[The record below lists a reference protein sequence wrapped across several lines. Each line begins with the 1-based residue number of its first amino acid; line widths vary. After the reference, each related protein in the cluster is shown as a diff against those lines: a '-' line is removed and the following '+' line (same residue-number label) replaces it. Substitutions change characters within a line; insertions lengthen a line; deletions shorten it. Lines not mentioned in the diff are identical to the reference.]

1 MKKTLAT
8 SYMARLGMAGA
19 LASAMLFALPV
30 TAQDTRLSLADRVAR
45 LEQQSQAQAGTTTLV
60 NQVNDLQQQVSQLQ
74 GQIEELQHQNQQLQ
88 DSQKAQYA
96 DVDSRLGRI
105 EKGGAPAQPAAA
117 AQGTPSPAQPP
128 AASAQGNAVPGAAAA
143 GAAAGSTAAAAA
155 AGAPSQPANADQ
167 QAAYDAAFKSL
178 RAGDYVTASRGF
190 RDFLVK
196 YPDSP
201 LAPNAYYWLGESYYV
216 TMNYPV
222 AIEAFQRLVK
232 QYPQSDKVSDG
243 LLKVGYCQIEL
254 KQQDAAIATLKQVG
268 TKYPGTKAAGLAQER
283 LRRLQRQTAN

>member
-8 SYMARLGMAGA
+8 SFMARLGVAGA
-19 LASAMLFALPV
+19 FASATLFGLPAF
-30 TAQDTRLSLADRVAR
+30 AQDTRLSLADRVSR

-60 NQVNDLQQQVSQLQ
+60 NQVNDLQQQLSQLQ

-88 DSQKAQYA
+88 ESQKAQYA
-96 DVDSRLGRI
+96 DIDSRLGRL
-105 EKGGAPAQPAAA
+105 EKGGAPQGQSPVAAAPVPPPAAA
-117 AQGTPSPAQPP
+117 PVAAP
-128 AASAQGNAVPGAAAA
+128 AAAPAPSA
-143 GAAAGSTAAAAA
+143 GAAP
-155 AGAPSQPANADQ
+155 AGATGPAAPAE

-178 RAGDYVTASRGF
+178 RGGDYVTASRGF
-190 RDFLVK
+190 RDFLTK
-196 YPDSP
+196 YPESS

-254 KQQDAAIATLKQVG
+254 KQQDAAIATLKQVSS
-268 TKYPGTKAAGLAQER
+268 KYPNTKAAGLAQER

>member
-1 MKKTLAT
+1 MKKALAKRFT
-8 SYMARLGMAGA
+8 ARLGVAGA
-19 LASAMLFALPV
+19 IASATLFASMAP
-30 TAQDTRLSLADRVAR
+30 AQDRLSLADRVSR
-45 LEQQSQAQAGTTTLV
+45 LEQQNQASAGNTSLV
-60 NQVNDLQQQVSQLQ
+60 NQVNDLQQQLAQLQ

-96 DVDSRLGRI
+96 DMDSRLSRL
-105 EKGGAPAQPAAA
+105 EKGGAPAGQPAVAA
-117 AQGTPSPAQPP
+117 NPTPPP
-128 AASAQGNAVPGAAAA
+128 QAP
-143 GAAAGSTAAAAA
+143 AA
-155 AGAPSQPANADQ
+155 AGAPPQNAGPAPAASTGGNNPGAASPAE

-196 YPDSP
+196 YPESP

-232 QYPQSDKVSDG
+232 NYPQSDKVSDG

-254 KQQDAAIATLKQVG
+254 KQQDAAIATLKQVM

>member
-8 SYMARLGMAGA
+8 SYMARLGVAGA
-19 LASAMLFALPV
+19 IASAALFAFPA
-30 TAQDTRLSLADRVAR
+30 TAQDTRLSLADRVSR
-45 LEQQSQAQAGTTTLV
+45 LEQQSQAQSGTTSLV
-60 NQVNDLQQQVSQLQ
+60 NQVNDLQQQLSQLQ

-96 DVDSRLGRI
+96 DIDSRLGRI
-105 EKGGAPAQPAAA
+105 EKGGASQGQQPAASATTPSPSAPAAA
-117 AQGTPSPAQPP
+117 APTAAQAAAANAPATPTNAPGP
-128 AASAQGNAVPGAAAA
+128 AAS
-143 GAAAGSTAAAAA
+143 T
-155 AGAPSQPANADQ
+155 DQ

-178 RAGDYVTASRGF
+178 RAGDYVSASRGF

-254 KQQDAAIATLKQVG
+254 KQQDAAIATLKQVSA
-268 TKYPGTKAAGLAQER
+268 KYPGTKAAGLAQER

>member
-8 SYMARLGMAGA
+8 SYMARLGVAGA
-19 LASAMLFALPV
+19 IASATLFALPAI
-30 TAQDTRLSLADRVAR
+30 AQDTRLSLADRVSR
-45 LEQQSQAQAGTTTLV
+45 LEQQSQAQAGTTSLV
-60 NQVNDLQQQVSQLQ
+60 NQVNDLQQQLSQLQ

-88 DSQKAQYA
+88 DAQKAQYA
-96 DVDSRLGRI
+96 DIDSRLGRI
-105 EKGGAPAQPAAA
+105 EKGGAP
-117 AQGTPSPAQPP
+117 QGQQP
-128 AASAQGNAVPGAAAA
+128 AASATAPGPSVSSPATAPVAAASGPA
-143 GAAAGSTAAAAA
+143 TAAS
-155 AGAPSQPANADQ
+155 APGQPPAADQ

-254 KQQDAAIATLKQVG
+254 KQQDAAIATLKQVSA
-268 TKYPGTKAAGLAQER
+268 KYPGTKAAGLAQER

>member
-1 MKKTLAT
+1 
-8 SYMARLGMAGA
+8 MAGA
-19 LASAMLFALPV
+19 IASATLFGLPGH
-30 TAQDTRLSLADRVAR
+30 AQDSRLSLADRVSR
-45 LEQQSQAQAGTTTLV
+45 LEQQSQKDAGTTTLV
-60 NQVNDLQQQVSQLQ
+60 NQVNDLQQQLSQLQ

-96 DVDSRLGRI
+96 DVDSRVSRL
-105 EKGGAPAQPAAA
+105 EKGGAAQAQSPAAPANAPQGPAPAPTAVAPASAQQAAPAAA
-117 AQGTPSPAQPP
+117 P
-128 AASAQGNAVPGAAAA
+128 
-143 GAAAGSTAAAAA
+143 TAA
-155 AGAPSQPANADQ
+155 NATE

-190 RDFLVK
+190 RDFLTK
-196 YPDSP
+196 YPDSA

-254 KQQDAAIATLKQVG
+254 KQQDAAIATLKQVSA
-268 TKYPGTKAAGLAQER
+268 KYPGTKAAGLAQER

>member
-1 MKKTLAT
+1 MKKSLAK
-8 SYMARLGMAGA
+8 SYTARLGVAGA
-19 LASAMLFALPV
+19 IASATLFASMAQ
-30 TAQDTRLSLADRVAR
+30 AQDRLSLADRVAR
-45 LEQQSQAQAGTTTLV
+45 LEQQNQANSGTTQLV
-60 NQVNDLQQQVSQLQ
+60 NQVNDLQQQVAQLQ

-96 DVDSRLGRI
+96 DVDSRLGRL
-105 EKGGAPAQPAAA
+105 EKGGAPAGQPAAA
-117 AQGTPSPAQPP
+117 AGPAPQQPAPAPTASQQQAAAPAP
-128 AASAQGNAVPGAAAA
+128 AASAGGTNPGAA
-143 GAAAGSTAAAAA
+143 S
-155 AGAPSQPANADQ
+155 PAE

-178 RAGDYVTASRGF
+178 RGGDYVTASRGF

-196 YPDSP
+196 YPESP

-232 QYPQSDKVSDG
+232 NYPQSDKVSDG

-254 KQQDAAIATLKQVG
+254 KQQDAAIATLKQV
-268 TKYPGTKAAGLAQER
+268 TSKYPGTKAAGLAQER

>member
-1 MKKTLAT
+1 MKKTLANSFT
-8 SYMARLGMAGA
+8 ARLGVAGA
-19 LASAMLFALPV
+19 IASATLFALPAI
-30 TAQDTRLSLADRVAR
+30 AQDRLSLADRVSR
-45 LEQQSQAQAGTTTLV
+45 LEQQSQANAGNTSLV
-60 NQVNDLQQQVSQLQ
+60 NQVNDLQQQLSQLQ

-96 DVDSRLGRI
+96 DVDSRLGRL
-105 EKGGAPAQPAAA
+105 EKGGAPAQAPAAA
-117 AQGTPSPAQPP
+117 PAPQASAPAP
-128 AASAQGNAVPGAAAA
+128 AAQQQPQAAAPA
-143 GAAAGSTAAAAA
+143 PAAASSSPGQAA
-155 AGAPSQPANADQ
+155 PAE

-178 RAGDYVTASRGF
+178 RGGDYVTASRGF
-190 RDFLVK
+190 RDFLTK

-232 QYPQSDKVSDG
+232 QFPQSEKVSDG

-254 KQQDAAIATLKQVG
+254 KQQDAAIATLKQVT

>member
-105 EKGGAPAQPAAA
+105 EKGGAPAGQPAA
-117 AQGTPSPAQPP
+117 AQGTPPAVAQPP
-128 AASAQGNAVPGAAAA
+128 ATSSQGNAAA
-143 GAAAGSTAAAAA
+143 GAAGAAASSAAAAPP

>member
-1 MKKTLAT
+1 MKKSLAKSFT
-8 SYMARLGMAGA
+8 ARLGVAGA
-19 LASAMLFALPV
+19 IASATLFASVAP
-30 TAQDTRLSLADRVAR
+30 AQDRLSLADRVAR
-45 LEQQSQAQAGTTTLV
+45 LEQQNQANSGTTQLV
-60 NQVNDLQQQVSQLQ
+60 NQVNDLQQQVAQLQ

-96 DVDSRLGRI
+96 DVDSRLGRL
-105 EKGGAPAQPAAA
+105 EKGGAPAGQPAAA
-117 AQGTPSPAQPP
+117 AGPAAQGPAPAAAASQQAAAPAP
-128 AASAQGNAVPGAAAA
+128 AASAGGANPGAA
-143 GAAAGSTAAAAA
+143 S
-155 AGAPSQPANADQ
+155 PAE

-196 YPDSP
+196 YPESP

-216 TMNYPV
+216 TMNYQV

-232 QYPQSDKVSDG
+232 NYPQSDKVSDG

-254 KQQDAAIATLKQVG
+254 KQQDAAIATLKQVSS
-268 TKYPGTKAAGLAQER
+268 KYPGTKAAGLAQER

>member
-8 SYMARLGMAGA
+8 SFTARLGMAGA
-19 LASAMLFALPV
+19 LASAMLFGLPA

-60 NQVNDLQQQVSQLQ
+60 NQVNDLQQQVAQLQ

-105 EKGGAPAQPAAA
+105 EKGGSAPQGQQPAPPAVQQGASTPPPGPQQSAAAQAAAASAAAPAAA
-117 AQGTPSPAQPP
+117 GTASPP
-128 AASAQGNAVPGAAAA
+128 AS
-143 GAAAGSTAAAAA
+143 S
-155 AGAPSQPANADQ
+155 DQ
-167 QAAYDAAFKSL
+167 QAAYDTAFKSL
-178 RAGDYVTASRGF
+178 RGGDYVTASRGF
-190 RDFLVK
+190 RDFLIK

-254 KQQDAAIATLKQVG
+254 KQQDAAIATLKQVT

>member
-1 MKKTLAT
+1 M
-8 SYMARLGMAGA
+8 
-19 LASAMLFALPV
+19 
-30 TAQDTRLSLADRVAR
+30 
-45 LEQQSQAQAGTTTLV
+45 
-60 NQVNDLQQQVSQLQ
+60 Q
-74 GQIEELQHQNQQLQ
+74 GQIEELQHQNKQLQ

-96 DVDSRLGRI
+96 DIDSRLSRL
-105 EKGGAPAQPAAA
+105 EKGGAAPAPSPTPSAATPPASAPAAA
-117 AQGTPSPAQPP
+117 APAQT
-128 AASAQGNAVPGAAAA
+128 
-143 GAAAGSTAAAAA
+143 STPAAAAA
-155 AGAPSQPANADQ
+155 SEAPAGQPASADQ
-167 QAAYDAAFKSL
+167 QAAYDASFKSL

-254 KQQDAAIATLKQVG
+254 KQQDAAIATLKQVAA
-268 TKYPGTKAAGLAQER
+268 KYPGTKAAGLAQER

>member
-8 SYMARLGMAGA
+8 SIMARLGVAGA
-19 LASAMLFALPV
+19 IASATLFALPAL
-30 TAQDTRLSLADRVAR
+30 AQDTRLSLADRVSR

-88 DSQKAQYA
+88 ESQKAQYA
-96 DVDSRLGRI
+96 DLDSRLGRY
-105 EKGGAPAQPAAA
+105 EKGGAPQGQPAASS
-117 AQGTPSPAQPP
+117 TPPPSTPNPAP
-128 AASAQGNAVPGAAAA
+128 AS
-143 GAAAGSTAAAAA
+143 AAAAA
-155 AGAPSQPANADQ
+155 AAPAAAASAPSQPASGDQ

-254 KQQDAAIATLKQVG
+254 KQQDAAIATLKQV
-268 TKYPGTKAAGLAQER
+268 TAKYPGTKAAGLAQER

>member
-1 MKKTLAT
+1 M
-8 SYMARLGMAGA
+8 
-19 LASAMLFALPV
+19 
-30 TAQDTRLSLADRVAR
+30 SLADRVSR
-45 LEQQSQAQAGTTTLV
+45 LEQQSQKDAGTTPLV
-60 NQVNDLQQQVSQLQ
+60 NQVNDLQQQLSQLQ

-96 DVDSRLGRI
+96 DIDSRLSRL
-105 EKGGAPAQPAAA
+105 EKGGAAQ
-117 AQGTPSPAQPP
+117 AQPP
-128 AASAQGNAVPGAAAA
+128 AAPAAASQAPAPAAAA
-143 GAAAGSTAAAAA
+143 VAPAAQAQQAAPAAAPAAASATE
-155 AGAPSQPANADQ
+155 

-190 RDFLVK
+190 RDFLTK
-196 YPDSP
+196 YPDSA

-254 KQQDAAIATLKQVG
+254 KQQDAAIATLKQVSA
-268 TKYPGTKAAGLAQER
+268 KYPGTKAAGLAQER

>member
-1 MKKTLAT
+1 MKKLLAT
-8 SYMARLGMAGA
+8 RFTARLGVAGA
-19 LASAMLFALPV
+19 IASATLFGLPV
-30 TAQDTRLSLADRVAR
+30 HAQDSRLSLADRVSR
-45 LEQQSQAQAGTTTLV
+45 LEQQSQKDAGTTTLV
-60 NQVNDLQQQVSQLQ
+60 NQVNDLQQQLSQLQ

-96 DVDSRLGRI
+96 DIDSRLSRL
-105 EKGGAPAQPAAA
+105 EKGGAAQAPSPAAPANAPQGPAPAPNAVAPVATQQAGPAAA
-117 AQGTPSPAQPP
+117 PAT
-128 AASAQGNAVPGAAAA
+128 A
-143 GAAAGSTAAAAA
+143 TAA
-155 AGAPSQPANADQ
+155 NATE

-190 RDFLVK
+190 RDFLTK
-196 YPDSP
+196 YPDSA

-254 KQQDAAIATLKQVG
+254 KQQDAAIATLKQVSA
-268 TKYPGTKAAGLAQER
+268 KYPGTKAAGLAQER

>member
-1 MKKTLAT
+1 
-8 SYMARLGMAGA
+8 MAGA

-30 TAQDTRLSLADRVAR
+30 AAQDTRLSLADRVAR

-105 EKGGAPAQPAAA
+105 EKGGVPAQPAAA
-117 AQGTPSPAQPP
+117 QGTPPAAQPP
-128 AASAQGNAVPGAAAA
+128 APSSQGNAVPGSAA
-143 GAAAGSTAAAAA
+143 GAASGSAAAAPA
-155 AGAPSQPANADQ
+155 TGAPSQPANADQ

-222 AIEAFQRLVK
+222 AIEAFQRLGK

-268 TKYPGTKAAGLAQER
+268 AKYPGTKAAGLAQER

>member
-8 SYMARLGMAGA
+8 SFTARLGMAGA
-19 LASAMLFALPV
+19 LASAMLFGLPA

-45 LEQQSQAQAGTTTLV
+45 LEQQSQAQAGSTTLV
-60 NQVNDLQQQVSQLQ
+60 NQVNDLQQQVAQLQ

-105 EKGGAPAQPAAA
+105 EKGGAAPQGQQPAAPA
-117 AQGTPSPAQPP
+117 APQASAAPP
-128 AASAQGNAVPGAAAA
+128 AASQQSPAAQAAAAAPTAA
-143 GAAAGSTAAAAA
+143 GAAS
-155 AGAPSQPANADQ
+155 APASGDQ

-178 RAGDYVTASRGF
+178 RGGDYVTASRGF
-190 RDFLVK
+190 RDFLIK

-254 KQQDAAIATLKQVG
+254 KQQDAAIATLKQV
-268 TKYPGTKAAGLAQER
+268 TAKYPGSKAAGLAQER

>member
-1 MKKTLAT
+1 MKKLLAN
-8 SYMARLGMAGA
+8 SVMARLGVAGA
-19 LASAMLFALPV
+19 IASATLFGLPV
-30 TAQDTRLSLADRVAR
+30 HAQDSRLSLADRVSR
-45 LEQQSQAQAGTTTLV
+45 LEQQSQKDAGTTTLV
-60 NQVNDLQQQVSQLQ
+60 NQVNDLQQQLSQLQ

-96 DVDSRLGRI
+96 DIDSRLSRL
-105 EKGGAPAQPAAA
+105 EKGGAAQV
-117 AQGTPSPAQPP
+117 PSPAAPASPSQGPAPVAPSVASAPPVAQQSTSP
-128 AASAQGNAVPGAAAA
+128 AAPA
-143 GAAAGSTAAAAA
+143 TAA
-155 AGAPSQPANADQ
+155 NATE

-190 RDFLVK
+190 RDFLTK
-196 YPDSP
+196 YPDSA

-254 KQQDAAIATLKQVG
+254 KQQDAAIATLKQVSA
-268 TKYPGTKAAGLAQER
+268 KYPGTKAAGLAQER

>member
-8 SYMARLGMAGA
+8 SIMARLGVAGA
-19 LASAMLFALPV
+19 IASATLLALPAA
-30 TAQDTRLSLADRVAR
+30 AQDTRLSLADRVSR
-45 LEQQSQAQAGTTTLV
+45 LEQQSQQQAGTTSLV
-60 NQVNDLQQQVSQLQ
+60 NQVNDLQQQLAQLQ

-96 DVDSRLGRI
+96 DLDSRLGRM
-105 EKGGAPAQPAAA
+105 EKGGAPQGQSPAAA
-117 AQGTPSPAQPP
+117 ATASNPSAPSAAPAAAQP
-128 AASAQGNAVPGAAAA
+128 ASA
-143 GAAAGSTAAAAA
+143 GAAAPAQAP
-155 AGAPSQPANADQ
+155 AGAAPAHADADQ

-178 RAGDYVTASRGF
+178 RAGDYVSASRGF

-254 KQQDAAIATLKQVG
+254 KQQDAAVATLKQV
-268 TKYPGTKAAGLAQER
+268 TAKYPGTKAAGLAQER

>member
-8 SYMARLGMAGA
+8 SYMARLGVAGA
-19 LASAMLFALPV
+19 FASATLFAV
-30 TAQDTRLSLADRVAR
+30 VAHAQDSRLSLADRVSR
-45 LEQQSQAQAGTTTLV
+45 LEQQSQAQAGTTSLV

-96 DVDSRLGRI
+96 DLDSRLGRL
-105 EKGGAPAQPAAA
+105 EKGGAASAQPAPSAT
-117 AQGTPSPAQPP
+117 TPSAPPP
-128 AASAQGNAVPGAAAA
+128 AAVAATPAAQATQASAAAPQ
-143 GAAAGSTAAAAA
+143 S
-155 AGAPSQPANADQ
+155 APSQPASADQ

-254 KQQDAAIATLKQVG
+254 KQQDAAVATLKQVT

>member
-8 SYMARLGMAGA
+8 SIMARLGVAGA
-19 LASAMLFALPV
+19 IASATLFALPAA
-30 TAQDTRLSLADRVAR
+30 AQDTRLSLADRVSR
-45 LEQQSQAQAGTTTLV
+45 LEQQSQAQAGTTSLV
-60 NQVNDLQQQVSQLQ
+60 NQVNDLQQQLSQLQ

-96 DVDSRLGRI
+96 DIDSRLGRI
-105 EKGGAPAQPAAA
+105 EKGGAP
-117 AQGTPSPAQPP
+117 QGQP
-128 AASAQGNAVPGAAAA
+128 AASATTPAPSAPPAAAP
-143 GAAAGSTAAAAA
+143 AAAQAAPATAPAATGS
-155 AGAPSQPANADQ
+155 APATPPSTDQ

-254 KQQDAAIATLKQVG
+254 KQQDAAIATLKQVSA
-268 TKYPGTKAAGLAQER
+268 KYPGTKAAGLAQER

>member
-1 MKKTLAT
+1 
-8 SYMARLGMAGA
+8 MAGA
-19 LASAMLFALPV
+19 IASAMFFGLPAA
-30 TAQDTRLSLADRVAR
+30 AQDTRLSLADRVSR
-45 LEQQSQAQAGTTTLV
+45 LEQQSQAQAGTTSMV
-60 NQVNDLQQQVSQLQ
+60 NQVNDLQQQLSQLQ

-88 DSQKAQYA
+88 ESQKAQYA
-96 DVDSRLGRI
+96 DIDSRLGRL
-105 EKGGAPAQPAAA
+105 EKGGAPA
-117 AQGTPSPAQPP
+117 AQPP
-128 AASAQGNAVPGAAAA
+128 APAPAPAAAIAAPAASPASSGNGASAPPAPASASSGPAA
-143 GAAAGSTAAAAA
+143 
-155 AGAPSQPANADQ
+155 PAE

-178 RAGDYVTASRGF
+178 RGGDYVTASRGF
-190 RDFLVK
+190 RDFLTK
-196 YPDSP
+196 YPESS

-254 KQQDAAIATLKQVG
+254 KQQDAAVATLKQVSS
-268 TKYPGTKAAGLAQER
+268 KYPGSKAAGLAQER

>member
-8 SYMARLGMAGA
+8 SYMARLGVAGA
-19 LASAMLFALPV
+19 IASATLFAFPAA
-30 TAQDTRLSLADRVAR
+30 AQDTRLSLADRVSR
-45 LEQQSQAQAGTTTLV
+45 LEQQSQAQSGTTSLV
-60 NQVNDLQQQVSQLQ
+60 NQVNDLQQQLSQLQ

-88 DSQKAQYA
+88 ESQKAQYA
-96 DVDSRLGRI
+96 DIDSRLGRI
-105 EKGGAPAQPAAA
+105 EKGGAP
-117 AQGTPSPAQPP
+117 QGQQP
-128 AASAQGNAVPGAAAA
+128 AASATTPTPSAPSVAAAP
-143 GAAAGSTAAAAA
+143 AAAQAAATNAPAAPASA
-155 AGAPSQPANADQ
+155 AGQPPSTDQ

-254 KQQDAAIATLKQVG
+254 KQQDAAIATLKQVSA
-268 TKYPGTKAAGLAQER
+268 KYPGTKAAGLAQER

>member
-1 MKKTLAT
+1 
-8 SYMARLGMAGA
+8 
-19 LASAMLFALPV
+19 
-30 TAQDTRLSLADRVAR
+30 QLS
-45 LEQQSQAQAGTTTLV
+45 QM
-60 NQVNDLQQQVSQLQ
+60 Q

-96 DVDSRLGRI
+96 DIDSRLGRL
-105 EKGGAPAQPAAA
+105 EKGGAAQAPAAPANVGPAPAAATGAAAANASAQPAAA
-117 AQGTPSPAQPP
+117 PVSAPATQ
-128 AASAQGNAVPGAAAA
+128 A
-143 GAAAGSTAAAAA
+143 
-155 AGAPSQPANADQ
+155 PANATE
-167 QAAYDAAFKSL
+167 QAAYDTAFKSL

-190 RDFLVK
+190 RDFLTK

-232 QYPQSDKVSDG
+232 QFPQSDKVSDG

-254 KQQDAAIATLKQVG
+254 KQQDAAVATLKQVT

>member
-1 MKKTLAT
+1 MKKLLAIRFT
-8 SYMARLGMAGA
+8 ARLGVAGA
-19 LASAMLFALPV
+19 IASATLFGLPV
-30 TAQDTRLSLADRVAR
+30 HAQDSRLSLADRVSR
-45 LEQQSQAQAGTTTLV
+45 LEQQSQKDAGTTTLV
-60 NQVNDLQQQVSQLQ
+60 NQVNDLQQQLSQLQ

-96 DVDSRLGRI
+96 DVDSRLSRL
-105 EKGGAPAQPAAA
+105 EKGGAAQASSPAAPANAPQAPAPTPTAVGPAAGQQAAAAPANAPAAA
-117 AQGTPSPAQPP
+117 
-128 AASAQGNAVPGAAAA
+128 SA
-143 GAAAGSTAAAAA
+143 TE
-155 AGAPSQPANADQ
+155 

-190 RDFLVK
+190 RDFLTK
-196 YPDSP
+196 YPDSA

-254 KQQDAAIATLKQVG
+254 KQQDAAIATLKQVSA
-268 TKYPGTKAAGLAQER
+268 KYPGTKAAGLAQER

>member
-8 SYMARLGMAGA
+8 SIMARLGVAGA
-19 LASAMLFALPV
+19 IASATLFALPAA
-30 TAQDTRLSLADRVAR
+30 AQDTRLSLADRVSR
-45 LEQQSQAQAGTTTLV
+45 LEQQSQQQAGTTSLV
-60 NQVNDLQQQVSQLQ
+60 NQVNDLQQQLAQLQ

-96 DVDSRLGRI
+96 DLDSRLGRM
-105 EKGGAPAQPAAA
+105 EKGGASQGQAPAAPATAPGPSAPSAAPVAAQPAPAA
-117 AQGTPSPAQPP
+117 AQAP
-128 AASAQGNAVPGAAAA
+128 A
-143 GAAAGSTAAAAA
+143 GAA
-155 AGAPSQPANADQ
+155 PAHADADQ

-178 RAGDYVTASRGF
+178 RAGDYVSASRGF

-254 KQQDAAIATLKQVG
+254 KQQDAAVATLKQV
-268 TKYPGTKAAGLAQER
+268 TAKYPGTKAAGLAQER

>member
-1 MKKTLAT
+1 MKKTLANSFT
-8 SYMARLGMAGA
+8 ARLGVAGA
-19 LASAMLFALPV
+19 IASATLFALPAI
-30 TAQDTRLSLADRVAR
+30 AQDRLSLADRVSR
-45 LEQQSQAQAGTTTLV
+45 LEQQSQANAGNTSLV
-60 NQVNDLQQQVSQLQ
+60 NQVNDLQQQLSQLQ

-96 DVDSRLGRI
+96 DVDSRLGRL
-105 EKGGAPAQPAAA
+105 EKGGAPAQAPAAA
-117 AQGTPSPAQPP
+117 PAPQASAPAPGAQQRPQAAAPAP
-128 AASAQGNAVPGAAAA
+128 AAASSSPGQAA
-143 GAAAGSTAAAAA
+143 
-155 AGAPSQPANADQ
+155 PAE

-178 RAGDYVTASRGF
+178 RGGDYVTASRGF
-190 RDFLVK
+190 RDFLTK

-232 QYPQSDKVSDG
+232 QFPQSEKVSDG

-254 KQQDAAIATLKQVG
+254 KQQDAAIATLKQVT
-268 TKYPGTKAAGLAQER
+268 TKYPGTKAAGHAQER

>member
-19 LASAMLFALPV
+19 FASAMLFALPV
-30 TAQDTRLSLADRVAR
+30 AAQDTRLSLADRVAR

-105 EKGGAPAQPAAA
+105 EKSGAPGQPTA
-117 AQGTPSPAQPP
+117 AQGTPPAAAQPP
-128 AASAQGNAVPGAAAA
+128 ATSSQGNA
-143 GAAAGSTAAAAA
+143 GAAAGVAAVGGAAAAA
-155 AGAPSQPANADQ
+155 PAGAPSQPANADQ

>member
-8 SYMARLGMAGA
+8 SFTARLGMAGA
-19 LASAMLFALPV
+19 LASAMLFGLPA

-45 LEQQSQAQAGTTTLV
+45 LEQQSQAQAGSTTLV
-60 NQVNDLQQQVSQLQ
+60 NQVNDLQQQVAQLQ

-105 EKGGAPAQPAAA
+105 EKGGAAPQGQQPAAPA
-117 AQGTPSPAQPP
+117 APQASAAPP
-128 AASAQGNAVPGAAAA
+128 AASQQGPAAQAAAASAAPTAA
-143 GAAAGSTAAAAA
+143 GAAS
-155 AGAPSQPANADQ
+155 APASGDQ

-178 RAGDYVTASRGF
+178 RGGDYVTASRGF
-190 RDFLVK
+190 RDFLIK

-254 KQQDAAIATLKQVG
+254 KQQDAAIATLKQV
-268 TKYPGTKAAGLAQER
+268 TAKYPGSKAAGLAQER

>member
-1 MKKTLAT
+1 MKKLLAT
-8 SYMARLGMAGA
+8 RFTARLGVAGA
-19 LASAMLFALPV
+19 IASATLFGLPV
-30 TAQDTRLSLADRVAR
+30 HAQDSRLSLADRVSR
-45 LEQQSQAQAGTTTLV
+45 LEQQSQKDAGTTPLV
-60 NQVNDLQQQVSQLQ
+60 NQVNDLQQQLSQLQ

-96 DVDSRLGRI
+96 DIDSRLGRL
-105 EKGGAPAQPAAA
+105 EKGGAAQAQSPAAPAIAPQSPGPAPAAA
-117 AQGTPSPAQPP
+117 APATGQQA
-128 AASAQGNAVPGAAAA
+128 AASVAP
-143 GAAAGSTAAAAA
+143 TAAA
-155 AGAPSQPANADQ
+155 NATE
-167 QAAYDAAFKSL
+167 QAAYDTAFKSL

-190 RDFLVK
+190 RDFLTR
-196 YPDSP
+196 YPDSA

-232 QYPQSDKVSDG
+232 NYPQSDKVSDG

-254 KQQDAAIATLKQVG
+254 KQQDAAIATLKQVSA
-268 TKYPGTKAAGLAQER
+268 KYPGTKAAGLAQER

>member
-1 MKKTLAT
+1 MKKLLAT
-8 SYMARLGMAGA
+8 SFTARLGVAGA
-19 LASAMLFALPV
+19 IAFATLFGLPV
-30 TAQDTRLSLADRVAR
+30 HAQDSRLSLADRVSH
-45 LEQQSQAQAGTTTLV
+45 LEQQSQKDAGTTPLV
-60 NQVNDLQQQVSQLQ
+60 NQVNDLQQQLSQLQ

-96 DVDSRLGRI
+96 DIDSRLSRL
-105 EKGGAPAQPAAA
+105 EKGGAAQ
-117 AQGTPSPAQPP
+117 AQPP
-128 AASAQGNAVPGAAAA
+128 AA
-143 GAAAGSTAAAAA
+143 
-155 AGAPSQPANADQ
+155 PANATQ
-167 QAAYDAAFKSL
+167 ASAPAPTAVAPVAGLQAASATAPTAATTPTEQAAYDTAFKSL

-190 RDFLVK
+190 RDFLTK

-254 KQQDAAIATLKQVG
+254 KQQDAAIATLKQVSA
-268 TKYPGTKAAGLAQER
+268 KYPGTKAAGLAQER

>member
-1 MKKTLAT
+1 MKKLLAT
-8 SYMARLGMAGA
+8 SVMARLGVAGA
-19 LASAMLFALPV
+19 IASATLFGLPV
-30 TAQDTRLSLADRVAR
+30 HAQDSRLSLADRVSR
-45 LEQQSQAQAGTTTLV
+45 LEQQSQKDAGTTTLV
-60 NQVNDLQQQVSQLQ
+60 NQVNDLQQQLSQLQ

-96 DVDSRLGRI
+96 DVDSRLSRL
-105 EKGGAPAQPAAA
+105 EKGGAAQA
-117 AQGTPSPAQPP
+117 PSPAEPANTSQGPAP
-128 AASAQGNAVPGAAAA
+128 VAPSVAAPATAQQSASPAAPATAASA
-143 GAAAGSTAAAAA
+143 TE
-155 AGAPSQPANADQ
+155 

-190 RDFLVK
+190 RDFLTK
-196 YPDSP
+196 YPDSA

-254 KQQDAAIATLKQVG
+254 KQQDAAIATLKQVSA
-268 TKYPGTKAAGLAQER
+268 KYPGTKAAGLAQER

>member
-8 SYMARLGMAGA
+8 SYMARLGVAGA
-19 LASAMLFALPV
+19 FASATLFAV
-30 TAQDTRLSLADRVAR
+30 VAHAQDSRLSLADRVSR
-45 LEQQSQAQAGTTTLV
+45 LEQQSQAQAGTTSLV

-96 DVDSRLGRI
+96 DLDSRLGRL
-105 EKGGAPAQPAAA
+105 EKGGAASAQPAPSAT
-117 AQGTPSPAQPP
+117 TPSAPPP
-128 AASAQGNAVPGAAAA
+128 AAVAATPAAQATQASAAAPQ
-143 GAAAGSTAAAAA
+143 S
-155 AGAPSQPANADQ
+155 APSQPASADQ

-254 KQQDAAIATLKQVG
+254 KQQDAAVATLKQV
-268 TKYPGTKAAGLAQER
+268 TAKYPGTKAAGLAQER

>member
-8 SYMARLGMAGA
+8 SIMARLGVAGA
-19 LASAMLFALPV
+19 IASATLFALPAA
-30 TAQDTRLSLADRVAR
+30 AQDTRLSLADRVSR
-45 LEQQSQAQAGTTTLV
+45 LEQQSQQQAGTTSLV
-60 NQVNDLQQQVSQLQ
+60 NQVNDLQQQLAQLQ

-96 DVDSRLGRI
+96 DLDSRLGRI
-105 EKGGAPAQPAAA
+105 EKGGASQGQAPAAQAPAPGSSAPSAAPAAAQPASAA
-117 AQGTPSPAQPP
+117 TPAQAP
-128 AASAQGNAVPGAAAA
+128 A
-143 GAAAGSTAAAAA
+143 GAA
-155 AGAPSQPANADQ
+155 PAHADADQ

-178 RAGDYVTASRGF
+178 RAGDYVSASRGF

-254 KQQDAAIATLKQVG
+254 KQQDAAVATLKQV
-268 TKYPGTKAAGLAQER
+268 TAKYPGTKAAGLAQER